1 MKNVIRI
8 LSVFCI
14 SLLFSA
20 VAMGVA
26 MAEES
31 KKPSAQPGK
40 VVIDEDIYYAFDDEP
55 SAYFYQAHENFMKK
69 DFKAAARDLRKA
81 AAFVKLESSRAT
93 AEGKKGL
100 VSSYNELEKL
110 ADGVEKGTTTSVKD
124 LESVFARAHQ
134 ALAKHHYLKAVE
146 AEGKKDSKATGHS
159 LKSSLIHLE
168 HGFAWAG
175 HKLEAAA
182 VATIKDI
189 RILSGDLIEGAG
201 WVPDKI
207 GSAIKWIGKEVEKLG
222 NKIKGKE

>member
-1 MKNVIRI
+1 MKNVNRI

-31 KKPSAQPGK
+31 KKPSAQSGG
-40 VVIDEDIYYAFDDEP
+40 VVIENDEP
-55 SAYFYQAHENFMKK
+55 SADFHNAHENFMKG

-100 VSSYNELEKL
+100 VSSYKGLERL
-110 ADGVEKGTTTSVKD
+110 AEDVEKGTTTSVKD
-124 LESVFARAHQ
+124 LENEFARTHQ

-146 AEGKKDSKATGHS
+146 AEGKKDSKATGHF

-175 HKLEAAA
+175 HKLEAAT

-189 RILSGDLIEGAG
+189 RILSGELIEGSG

-207 GSAIKWIGKEVEKLG
+207 GSAIKWIGKEIEKLG
-222 NKIKGKE
+222 NEIK